1 MIATDAAVHPY
12 SSGNSSLLRMVI
24 TARELGFD
32 SVVSIGGEAAEE
44 IEGVQLLHG
53 VVLSSGNVQDIRGQI
68 RKAGDGKT
76 LVMVNAGD
84 YSFNRAILN
93 MKGVHILRHIERT
106 HKKSFDHIMARMA
119 AERSVAI
126 DIDLHPVIHSRGP
139 PRQKVLQRYR
149 DLIRLH
155 SRYGFPVTVSSNAY
169 SVLEQRSVRDLVLL
183 CSLFGMEEEQ
193 VGEALATIGKL
204 RSGRRPVEVVT

>member
-12 SSGNSSLLRMVI
+12 PSGDSSLRRMVL

-32 SVVSIGGEAAEE
+32 SMVAIGGGVEEE
-44 IEGVQLLHG
+44 IDGVWVLCG
-53 VVLSSGNVQDIRGQI
+53 VVLSSDNIQDIRGQI
-68 RKAGDGKT
+68 RKAGDRKA

-84 YSFNRAILN
+84 YTFNRAILHI
-93 MKGVHILRHIERT
+93 KGVHVIRHIERT

-119 AERSVAI
+119 AERSIAI
-126 DIDLHPVIHSRGP
+126 DIDLQPVIHLRGY

-155 SRYGFPVTVSSNAY
+155 SRFGFPVTISSNAH
-169 SVLEQRSVRDLVLL
+169 SVLDQRSVRDLVLL
-183 CSLFGMEEEQ
+183 CSLFDMEKEQ
-193 VGEALATIGKL
+193 VNEALAAIGKL
-204 RSGRRPVEVVT
+204 RSGRRTVEVVE